1 MVTDSPVVSFSQ
13 VQNFDELRNKKNLI
27 SFDIVLF
34 EITLCTNCIVMY
46 FDAGCV
52 MY

>member
-13 VQNFDELRNKKNLI
+13 VQNFDELRNLI